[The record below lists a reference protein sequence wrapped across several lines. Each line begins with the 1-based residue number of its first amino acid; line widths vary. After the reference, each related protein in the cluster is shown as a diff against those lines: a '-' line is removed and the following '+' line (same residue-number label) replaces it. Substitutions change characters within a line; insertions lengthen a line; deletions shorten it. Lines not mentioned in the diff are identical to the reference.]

1 MTLKTRLAL
10 RSLFAG
16 GSITGLAYEDAQC
29 TQPITNCEDPQ
40 GECVVT
46 WSHIFDMSSHTAVL
60 PDIVDIESCGALS
73 GSWAEWGSGGSGP
86 ADCSD
91 PTGQGYVA
99 ALEPDYC
106 RMVDE
111 ILGPTCNTDHDST
124 DDMDV
129 TYGQVCPCTC
139 GLSPDTAVRWSTDH
153 SGSCGSAPYV
163 CLAPLSFGHAPG
175 SQCGTDDDGTD
186 IWAGDD
192 GQCCS
197 GSDWGDDPNWTCPT
211 QPTCAIVQ
219 ESGSGEVSLGCSND
233 MEGFPIADAFV
244 STARSHE
251 VTCGDDDKLI
261 YKEYLM
267 DDCAGDAVT
276 PEYSGSWNKPQ
287 AGYEQLYNGVAGGEC
302 LAIEGDDFFVK
313 VESIVGVC
321 SDPETP
327 ETACATLATRPR
339 ASLPPPACP
348 RGTPAAPCPPETNR
362 AGWCPRQLASFQIAF
377 AGPGRSPLQMACL
390 CW

>member
-1 MTLKTRLAL
+1 VTLKTRLAL

-40 GECVVT
+40 PITACRASGEATVV
-46 WSHIFDMSSHTAVL
+46 I
-60 PDIVDIESCGALS
+60 PDIADAASCEALECNQHATRTGVGAY
-73 GSWAEWGSGGSGP
+73 
-86 ADCSD
+86 
-91 PTGQGYVA
+91 TA
-99 ALEPDYC
+99 ALEPEKCQEVVYTDDEYGNPSHNC
-106 RMVDE
+106 GDDHDESDGVDE
-111 ILGPTCNTDHDST
+111 
-124 DDMDV
+124 
-129 TYGQVCPCTC
+129 TYAAICPCSC
-139 GLSPDTAVRWSTDH
+139 AGPDGSGGVGSFRWSTVG
-153 SGSCGSAPYV
+153 SGSCDQWSTDQWV
-163 CLAPLSFGHAPG
+163 CLVPQSFGNTPG
-175 SQCGTDDDGTD
+175 SECGTVDNGGFPVVAGGDGV
-186 IWAGDD
+186 
-192 GQCCS
+192 CCQS
-197 GSDWGDDPNWTCPT
+197 QDWGYDPNWTCPT

-233 MEGFPIADAFV
+233 MEGFPIADVFV
-244 STARSHE
+244 STARSYE
-251 VTCGDDDKLI
+251 VTCDDDDKLI

-327 ETACATLATRPR
+327 EKTSGAALSAATLTVPI
-339 ASLPPPACP
+339 L
-348 RGTPAAPCPPETNR
+348 AA
-362 AGWCPRQLASFQIAF
+362 AVLAA
-377 AGPGRSPLQMACL
+377 LQNP
-390 CW
+390 